1 MWSLPRFALAVAAV
15 VLASSSAAPAEDE
28 TPSELRRLV
37 TLSRHGSRAPN
48 GIVARLCPANQKN
61 LDAYHVPLEQLTEVG
76 MAQLLAVGEH
86 VRQVYGEQ
94 HKFLSPTLNGAR
106 HAHLETYFRSDA
118 AVRCAQ
124 SAVALG
130 FGLYPDGTGPPGFPR
145 EPVPVTMQLLK
156 NEHDFAAPKGPCKAV
171 FQADM
176 AVYAKT
182 RAPELLAL
190 ANDTIAQVSQLCGVN
205 LQDAPTMEGGE
216 DMVLAVKDV
225 ADMFI
230 FDRQQ
235 GLPPLQGL
243 SADVSAQLETLAF
256 TNLMERYYSTDR
268 MITYWNG
275 GFPDL
280 LLSNLNAGAHPDEP
294 SAHAYR
300 YYSYHGHRELLHAL
314 GKMLGWDFKFQGL
327 PEALNA
333 TSLHPGTTMFF
344 ELRARKNA
352 AAPQGED
359 YFVETFVWSPA
370 TDREQV
376 TLTKCSSPQCPL
388 DEFAGII
395 KSHVARTGTWQ
406 EICNYHDAGAAP
418 QQAAHLATGG
428 PDATESETSDKWDNA
443 YLIVLGVMIGAG
455 LVFGVFNAVNRMRNF
470 RRSEYRSL

>member
-15 VLASSSAAPAEDE
+15 VLTSSSAASAEDE
-28 TPSELRRLV
+28 NPAAASELRRLV

-48 GIVARLCPANQKN
+48 GVVARLCPANQKN

-86 VRQVYGEQ
+86 
-94 HKFLSPTLNGAR
+94 
-106 HAHLETYFRSDA
+106 
-118 AVRCAQ
+118 

-176 AVYAKT
+176 A
-182 RAPELLAL
+182 
-190 ANDTIAQVSQLCGVN
+190 
-205 LQDAPTMEGGE
+205 
-216 DMVLAVKDV
+216 
-225 ADMFI
+225 
-230 FDRQQ
+230 
-235 GLPPLQGL
+235 
-243 SADVSAQLETLAF
+243 
-256 TNLMERYYSTDR
+256 
-268 MITYWNG
+268 
-275 GFPDL
+275 
-280 LLSNLNAGAHPDEP
+280 
-294 SAHAYR
+294 
-300 YYSYHGHRELLHAL
+300 
-314 GKMLGWDFKFQGL
+314 GL